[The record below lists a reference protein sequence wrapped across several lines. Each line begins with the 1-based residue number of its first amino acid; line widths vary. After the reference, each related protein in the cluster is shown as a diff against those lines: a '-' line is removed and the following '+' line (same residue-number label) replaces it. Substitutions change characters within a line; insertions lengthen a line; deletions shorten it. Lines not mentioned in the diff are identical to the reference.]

1 MAKNAH
7 TWTLLLD
14 SQSTTYVI
22 VGFPL
27 AVCSANCT
35 HLPQTANYL
44 GEHVPPEFQP
54 EMPMFGAIVNTQE
67 SDRGNEPVT
76 WNQFHTFANQMN
88 MRFVAIEARFNS
100 IEARFNEMDTRFIA
114 IDARFNAIE
123 TRFNELDAKIIALR
137 GEFLEFKEEM
147 RLVPVKIAGWVAGAM
162 IGSSGVIFGGF
173 QLLRGL
179 F

>member
-1 MAKNAH
+1 MPC
-7 TWTLLLD
+7 
-14 SQSTTYVI
+14 VI
-22 VGFPL
+22 VGFSL

-35 HLPQTANYL
+35 HLPQTANHQ

-54 EMPMFGAIVNTQE
+54 EMPMFGANVNTHA

-76 WNQFHTFANQMN
+76 WNQFHTFANQMDS
-88 MRFVAIEARFNS
+88 RFVALEAQFIAIEGRFIAIEGRFIA
-100 IEARFNEMDTRFIA
+100 IEARFNEMDARFIA
-114 IDARFNAIE
+114 IETRFNEIDK
-123 TRFNELDAKIIALR
+123 RFNELDAKINQLR

-179 F
+179 L

>member
-1 MAKNAH
+1 
-7 TWTLLLD
+7 
-14 SQSTTYVI
+14 
-22 VGFPL
+22 
-27 AVCSANCT
+27 
-35 HLPQTANYL
+35 
-44 GEHVPPEFQP
+44 VPPEFQP
-54 EMPMFGAIVNTQE
+54 EMPMFGAIVNAQS

-76 WNQFHTFANQMN
+76 WNQFHTFANQMDA
-88 MRFVAIEARFNS
+88 RFVA

-179 F
+179 L

>member
-1 MAKNAH
+1 M
-7 TWTLLLD
+7 
-14 SQSTTYVI
+14 
-22 VGFPL
+22 
-27 AVCSANCT
+27 
-35 HLPQTANYL
+35 
-44 GEHVPPEFQP
+44 
-54 EMPMFGAIVNTQE
+54 NTQA
-67 SDRGNEPVT
+67 SDRGNEPAT
-76 WNQFHTFANQMN
+76 WNQFHTFANQMDA
-88 MRFVAIEARFNS
+88 RFVA

-179 F
+179 L